1 MKYELIDV
9 LKDNDIATVML
20 NRPEVHNAINE
31 RLIKEITTCFKE
43 LANDEKTKVIVL
55 TGKGES
61 FCAGAD
67 LNWMKSMA
75 MYSKEENIRDSRLLL
90 DMYETIYNC
99 PKPVM
104 GKINGHA
111 FGGGVGL
118 IAVCDINIAT
128 IGSKFAF
135 SEVKLGIIPSVIS
148 TYVVRRIGLSNMK
161 RLFITGERFNSEYA
175 KEIGLIDFVTEKDD
189 FNSTV
194 ERYVDQLKSSSPKAI
209 KEIKNL
215 VNNYKKMDIEKYKEF
230 TVEKISELRVSEEGQ
245 EGMNAFLEKR
255 RPKWER

>member
-20 NRPEVHNAINE
+20 NRAEVHNAMNE

-67 LNWMKSMA
+67 LNWMKSMV

-99 PKPVM
+99 PKPVI

-128 IGSKFAF
+128 VGSKFAF

-175 KEIGLIDFVTEKDD
+175 KEIGLIDFITEKDD

-255 RPKWER
+255 RTKWER

>member
-1 MKYELIDV
+1 MKYELIDI

-20 NRPEVHNAINE
+20 NRAEVHNAMNE

-67 LNWMKSMA
+67 LSWMKSMV

-90 DMYETIYNC
+90 DMYETIYSC
-99 PKPVM
+99 PKPVI

-128 IGSKFAF
+128 VGSKFAF

-175 KEIGLIDFVTEKDD
+175 KEIGLIDFITEKDD

>member
-9 LKDNDIATVML
+9 LKDNDIATVAL
-20 NRPEVHNAINE
+20 NRPEVHNAMNE
-31 RLIKEITTCFKE
+31 RLIKELTTCFKE

-67 LNWMKSMA
+67 LNWMKSMV

-90 DMYETIYNC
+90 DMYETIYSC
-99 PKPVM
+99 PKPVI

-135 SEVKLGIIPSVIS
+135 SEVKLGIMPSVIS
-148 TYVVRRIGLSNMK
+148 TYIVRRIGLSNMK

-175 KEIGLIDFVTEKDD
+175 KEIGLIDFVTEKDE
-189 FNSTV
+189 FNSMV
-194 ERYVDQLKSSSPKAI
+194 ERYAEQLKSSSPKAI

-230 TVEKISELRVSEEGQ
+230 TVEKISELRFSEEGQ

>member
-20 NRPEVHNAINE
+20 NRAEVHNAMNE

-67 LNWMKSMA
+67 LNWMKSMV

-90 DMYETIYNC
+90 DMYETIYSC
-99 PKPVM
+99 PKPVI

-128 IGSKFAF
+128 VGSKFAF

-194 ERYVDQLKSSSPKAI
+194 ERYIDHLKSSSPKAI

>member
-20 NRPEVHNAINE
+20 NRAEVHNAMNE

-67 LNWMKSMA
+67 LNWMKSMV

-90 DMYETIYNC
+90 DMYETIYNY
-99 PKPVM
+99 PKPVI

-128 IGSKFAF
+128 VGSKFAF

-161 RLFITGERFNSEYA
+161 RLFITGERFNSQYA

-189 FNSTV
+189 FNSIV
-194 ERYVDQLKSSSPKAI
+194 ERYIDHLKSSSPKAI

>member
-20 NRPEVHNAINE
+20 NRAEVHNAMNE

-67 LNWMKSMA
+67 LNWMKSMV
-75 MYSKEENIRDSRLLL
+75 MYSKEENTRDSRLLL
-90 DMYETIYNC
+90 DMYETIYSC
-99 PKPVM
+99 PKPVI

-148 TYVVRRIGLSNMK
+148 TYVARRIGLSNMK
-161 RLFITGERFNSEYA
+161 RLFITGERFNSQYA

-194 ERYVDQLKSSSPKAI
+194 ERYIDQLKSSSPKAI

-230 TVEKISELRVSEEGQ
+230 TVEKISELRVSDEGQ

>member
-1 MKYELIDV
+1 MKYELINV

-20 NRPEVHNAINE
+20 NRPEVHNAMNE

-43 LANDEKTKVIVL
+43 LASDEKTKVIVL

-67 LNWMKSMA
+67 LNWMKSMV
-75 MYSKEENIRDSRLLL
+75 MYSKEENTRDSRLLL
-90 DMYETIYNC
+90 DMYETIYSC
-99 PKPVM
+99 PKPVI

-135 SEVKLGIIPSVIS
+135 SEVKLGIMPSVIS
-148 TYVVRRIGLSNMK
+148 TYIVRRIGLSSMN
-161 RLFITGERFNSEYA
+161 RLFITGERFSSEYA

-189 FNSTV
+189 FNSMV

>member
-20 NRPEVHNAINE
+20 NRAEVHNAMNE

-99 PKPVM
+99 PKPVI

-128 IGSKFAF
+128 VGSKFAF

-175 KEIGLIDFVTEKDD
+175 KEIGLIDFITEKDD

-230 TVEKISELRVSEEGQ
+230 TVGKISELRVSEEGQ

>member
-9 LKDNDIATVML
+9 LKDNDIVTVML
-20 NRPEVHNAINE
+20 NRAEVHNAMNE

-67 LNWMKSMA
+67 LNWMKSMV

-90 DMYETIYNC
+90 DLFETIYSC
-99 PKPVM
+99 PKPVI

-148 TYVVRRIGLSNMK
+148 TYVARRIGLSNMK
-161 RLFITGERFNSEYA
+161 RLFITGERFNSQYA
-175 KEIGLIDFVTEKDD
+175 KEIGLIDFITEKDD

>member
-9 LKDNDIATVML
+9 LKDNDIATVAL
-20 NRPEVHNAINE
+20 NRAEVHNAMNE

-67 LNWMKSMA
+67 LNWMKSMV

-90 DMYETIYNC
+90 DMYETIYSC
-99 PKPVM
+99 PKPVI

-128 IGSKFAF
+128 VGSKFAF

-194 ERYVDQLKSSSPKAI
+194 ERYIDHLKSSSPKAI

>member
-20 NRPEVHNAINE
+20 NRPEVHNAMNE

-67 LNWMKSMA
+67 LNWMKSMV

-90 DMYETIYNC
+90 DMYETIYSC
-99 PKPVM
+99 PKPVI

-128 IGSKFAF
+128 VGAKFAF

-148 TYVVRRIGLSNMK
+148 TYVARRIGLSNMK

-175 KEIGLIDFVTEKDD
+175 REIGLIDYVVEKDD
-189 FNSTV
+189 FDSTV
-194 ERYVDQLKSSSPKAI
+194 QRCVEQLRSSSPKAI

-215 VNNYKKMDIEKYKEF
+215 VNNYKKMDIERYKEF

>member
-1 MKYELIDV
+1 MKYEMIEV
-9 LKDNDIATVML
+9 LKDNDVATLTL
-20 NRPEVHNAINE
+20 NRPEVHNAMNE
-31 RLIKEITTCFKE
+31 RLVREITNCFKE
-43 LANDEKTKVIVL
+43 LANDEKIKVIVL

-67 LNWMKSMA
+67 LNWMKSMV

-90 DMYETIYNC
+90 DMYDAIYNC
-99 PKPVM
+99 PKPVI

-111 FGGGVGL
+111 FGGGTGL
-118 IAVCDINIAT
+118 IAVCDINIAA

-148 TYVVRRIGLSNMK
+148 TYVVRRIGISNMK

-194 ERYVDQLKSSSPKAI
+194 ERYVEQLRSSSPKAI

-215 VNNYKKMDIEKYKEF
+215 VNNYKKMDIERYKEF

>member
-9 LKDNDIATVML
+9 LKDNDIATVAL
-20 NRPEVHNAINE
+20 NRPEVHNAMNE
-31 RLIKEITTCFKE
+31 RLIKELTTCFKE

-67 LNWMKSMA
+67 LNWMKSMV
-75 MYSKEENIRDSRLLL
+75 MYTLGENIRDSRLLL
-90 DMYETIYNC
+90 DMYETIYSC
-99 PKPVM
+99 PKPVI

-128 IGSKFAF
+128 VGSKFAF
-135 SEVKLGIIPSVIS
+135 SEVKLGIMPSVIS

-161 RLFITGERFNSEYA
+161 RLFITGERFNSDYA
-175 KEIGLIDFVTEKDD
+175 KEIGLIDFVTEKDE
-189 FNSTV
+189 FNSMV

-215 VNNYKKMDIEKYKEF
+215 INNYKKMDIEKYKEF

>member
-9 LKDNDIATVML
+9 LKDNDIATVAL
-20 NRPEVHNAINE
+20 NRAEVHNAMNE

-67 LNWMKSMA
+67 LNWMKSMV
-75 MYSKEENIRDSRLLL
+75 MYSKEENIRDSKLLL
-90 DMYETIYNC
+90 DMYDTIYNC
-99 PKPVM
+99 PKPVI

-161 RLFITGERFNSEYA
+161 RLFITGERFNSQYA

-194 ERYVDQLKSSSPKAI
+194 ERYVDHLKSSSPKAI

-255 RPKWER
+255 KTKWER

>member
-20 NRPEVHNAINE
+20 NRAEVHNAMNE
-31 RLIKEITTCFKE
+31 RLIKELTTCFKE

-67 LNWMKSMA
+67 LNWMKSMV

-90 DMYETIYNC
+90 DMYETIYSC
-99 PKPVM
+99 SKPVI

-161 RLFITGERFNSEYA
+161 RLFITGERFNSQYA
-175 KEIGLIDFVTEKDD
+175 KEIGLIDFVAEKDD

-194 ERYVDQLKSSSPKAI
+194 DRYVDQLKSSSPKAI